1 MKQVNKFKYLQ
12 FIPFKEIR
20 QWDVKR
26 YGVNSF
32 HFTNSISLKKILTPY
47 SKPVSKKEME
57 ENCWSIISKINFAGI
72 LFLRDISETSSYK
85 GNLNKIDGDTLIYSK
100 INVRH
105 GCIYYHD
112 KDAVPFGVSSEYPAF
127 KIDTNKISG
136 DYLVYVIQSQHFKDL
151 LNGITSGIAKARVKP
166 NEFLDITIPLP
177 SLAEQ
182 RALVAEYNA
191 KMTQAIKLEEQ
202 VLASE
207 TDIKTYVLE
216 TLGINIG
223 KQNESSQSKYVF
235 LKIVG
240 YKNIEEWGFDK
251 IFNKNKI
258 NSQKYKTTKIKE
270 LCNVGSGGTPS
281 RSQQQYYKGNI
292 PWIKTGE
299 VLDDVILDTEEH
311 ITQEAINN
319 SSAKIYPQGS
329 LIIAMY
335 GQGNTRGRTAKLGVD
350 ATTNQACA
358 VLFDIDNNIV
368 ITDYLWYYLQVQY
381 DNLRSMAS
389 GNNQPNLN
397 ADKIKNYNVVIPPI
411 PIQKEIVEYI
421 NVQKEQIKKYKLQV
435 EQLRTQALMN
445 FENQIFLSENI

>member
-1 MKQVNKFKYLQ
+1 MEQVNKFKYLQ
-12 FIPFKEIR
+12 FIPFKEIL
-20 QWDVKR
+20 QWDLKR
-26 YGVNSF
+26 HYTKLSSSKYPTEKLQHLIVEEKQKYDISDKACDYGILGVNNHMGIF
-32 HFTNSISLKKILTPY
+32 DAYIVNG
-47 SKPVSKKEME
+47 
-57 ENCWSIISKINFAGI
+57 SKIKQKYKRMEMGWIAYNPYRVNIGSI
-72 LFLRDISETSSYK
+72 GLKRKHHKNDYISPAYVVFSCTK
-85 GNLNKIDGDTLIYSK
+85 KLL
-100 INVRH
+100 
-105 GCIYYHD
+105 
-112 KDAVPFGVSSEYPAF
+112 SEYLFILMKTPRF
-127 KIDTNKISG
+127 ND
-136 DYLVYVIQSQHFKDL
+136 VIKRNTTGSVRQNLSYEILKNL
-151 LNGITSGIAKARVKP
+151 S
-166 NEFLDITIPLP
+166 IPLP
-177 SLAEQ
+177 LLAEQ
-182 RALVAEYNA
+182 KALVTEYNA
-191 KMTQAIKLEEQ
+191 KMTRAAQLEKQ
-202 VLASE
+202 VLQYE
-207 TDIKTYVLE
+207 TDIKTYVSE

-223 KQNESSQSKYVF
+223 KQNASSQSKYVF

-240 YKNIEEWGFDK
+240 CKNIEEWGFDK

-311 ITQEAINN
+311 ITQGAINN

-335 GQGNTRGRTAKLGVD
+335 GQGNTRGRTARLGVD

-411 PIQKEIVEYI
+411 PIQREIVEYI
-421 NVQKEQIKKYKLQV
+421 NVQKEQIKKYKLQA

-445 FENQIFLSENI
+445 FENQIFNKK